1 VREGAAVAMEKRIEL
16 ERRGKTP
23 KQVKELILDNTRA
36 TQVEGLNEEYTSLES
51 LSLINVGLTSLKGF
65 PKLPALKRLD
75 LGDNRISS
83 GLAVL
88 QGSPMLTH
96 LNLSGNR
103 IKDLE
108 TLEPLKN
115 LSSLGNLDLFNNP
128 CSTDEDEFRKK
139 VFEMLPSLKYLDS
152 ADVNNEEVDDSDIEN
167 DLDNNGVGGGE
178 DDEDDDDDDDD
189 DLDDEELDEEDDEE
203 EENRGPTGG
212 KAGATEEDGEEEED
226 DDEEDGEE
234 EEEDGPGL
242 SALYN
247 DNIGDDGDDGD
258 FNEEDEVEGEDDDV
272 IDDEE
277 EEENDSGEPEGK
289 KRKVEE
295 DGGGGNAA

>member
-1 VREGAAVAMEKRIEL
+1 MEKRIEL

-189 DLDDEELDEEDDEE
+189 LDDEELDEEDDEE

-272 IDDEE
+272 IDDED

>member
-1 VREGAAVAMEKRIEL
+1 MIAMEKRIEL
-16 ERRGKTP
+16 ERGGKTP

-36 TQVEGLNEEYTSLES
+36 TQVEGLNAEYTSLES

-88 QGSPMLTH
+88 QGSPQLTH

-108 TLEPLKN
+108 TLEPLKS
-115 LSSLGNLDLFNNP
+115 LEHLGNLDLFNNP

-152 ADVNNEEVDDSDIEN
+152 ADVNNEEADESDLE
-167 DLDNNGVGGGE
+167 NNGVGGE
-178 DDEDDDDDDDD
+178 DDEDDDDDD
-189 DLDDEELDEEDDEE
+189 DLDDEELDDEDDDDED
-203 EENRGPTGG
+203 EENEAGGGGGGSQGGKG
-212 KAGATEEDGEEEED
+212 KAGATEEDGGEEEED
-226 DDEEDGEE
+226 DDDDDEED
-234 EEEDGPGL
+234 DGPGL
-242 SALYN
+242 SAIYN
-247 DNIGDDGDDGD
+247 DNIGDDDDGED

-272 IDDEE
+272 IDEE
-277 EEENDSGEPEGK
+277 EEDENDSGEPEAK
-289 KRKVEE
+289 KSKG
-295 DGGGGNAA
+295 DGGGGKDA

>member
-1 VREGAAVAMEKRIEL
+1 MEKRIEL

-88 QGSPMLTH
+88 QGSPQLTH

-189 DLDDEELDEEDDEE
+189 LDDEELDEEDDEE
-203 EENRGPTGG
+203 EENQGPTGG

-226 DDEEDGEE
+226 DEEEDGE

>member
-1 VREGAAVAMEKRIEL
+1 VIAMEKRIEL

-88 QGSPMLTH
+88 QGSPQLTH

-108 TLEPLKN
+108 TLEPLKS
-115 LSSLGNLDLFNNP
+115 LEHLGNLDLFNNP

-152 ADVNNEEVDDSDIEN
+152 ADVNNEEADESDLE
-167 DLDNNGVGGGE
+167 NNGVGG
-178 DDEDDDDDDDD
+178 EDDDEDDDDD
-189 DLDDEELDEEDDEE
+189 DLDDEELDDEDDDDEDVD
-203 EENRGPTGG
+203 EENDGGGGVPSTGG

-226 DDEEDGEE
+226 EDDDDEED
-234 EEEDGPGL
+234 DGPGL
-242 SALYN
+242 SAIYN
-247 DNIGDDGDDGD
+247 DNIGDDDDGED

-272 IDDEE
+272 IDEE
-277 EEENDSGEPEGK
+277 EEDLNDSGEPEGK

-295 DGGGGNAA
+295 DGGGGK

>member
-1 VREGAAVAMEKRIEL
+1 VIAMEKRIEL

-88 QGSPMLTH
+88 QGSPQLTH

-108 TLEPLKN
+108 TLEPLKS
-115 LSSLGNLDLFNNP
+115 LEHLGNLDLFNNP

-152 ADVNNEEVDDSDIEN
+152 ADVNNEEADESDLE
-167 DLDNNGVGGGE
+167 NNGVGGE
-178 DDEDDDDDDDD
+178 DDEDDDDDD
-189 DLDDEELDEEDDEE
+189 DLDDEELDDEDDDDED
-203 EENRGPTGG
+203 EENEAGGGGGGSQGGKG
-212 KAGATEEDGEEEED
+212 KAGATEEDGGEEEED
-226 DDEEDGEE
+226 DDDDDEED
-234 EEEDGPGL
+234 DGPGL
-242 SALYN
+242 SAIYN
-247 DNIGDDGDDGD
+247 DNIGDDDDGED

-272 IDDEE
+272 IDEE
-277 EEENDSGEPEGK
+277 EEDENDSGEPEAK
-289 KRKVEE
+289 KSKG
-295 DGGGGNAA
+295 DGGGGKDA

>member
-1 VREGAAVAMEKRIEL
+1 MEKRIEL

-88 QGSPMLTH
+88 QGSPQLTH

-108 TLEPLKN
+108 TLEPLKS
-115 LSSLGNLDLFNNP
+115 LEHLGNLDLFNNP

-152 ADVNNEEVDDSDIEN
+152 ADVNNEEADESDLE
-167 DLDNNGVGGGE
+167 NNGVGGE
-178 DDEDDDDDDDD
+178 DDDEDDEDDD
-189 DLDDEELDEEDDEE
+189 DLDDEELDDEDDDDEDAGDVD
-203 EENRGPTGG
+203 EENDGGGGGGPTGG

-226 DDEEDGEE
+226 EDDDDEEDE
-234 EEEDGPGL
+234 GPGL
-242 SALYN
+242 SAIYN
-247 DNIGDDGDDGD
+247 DNIGDDDDGED

-272 IDDEE
+272 IDEE
-277 EEENDSGEPEGK
+277 EEDLNDSGEPEGK

-295 DGGGGNAA
+295 DGGGGK

>member
-178 DDEDDDDDDDD
+178 DDEDDDDDDD
-189 DLDDEELDEEDDEE
+189 LDDEELDEEDDEE

-212 KAGATEEDGEEEED
+212 KAGEEEED

>member
-1 VREGAAVAMEKRIEL
+1 VIAMEKRIEL

-88 QGSPMLTH
+88 QGSPQLTH

-108 TLEPLKN
+108 TLEPLKS
-115 LSSLGNLDLFNNP
+115 LEHLGNLDLFNNP

-152 ADVNNEEVDDSDIEN
+152 ADVNNEEADESDLE
-167 DLDNNGVGGGE
+167 NNGVGGE
-178 DDEDDDDDDDD
+178 DDDEDDEDDD
-189 DLDDEELDEEDDEE
+189 DLDDEELDDEDDDDEDAGDVD
-203 EENRGPTGG
+203 EENDGGGGGGPTGG

-226 DDEEDGEE
+226 EDDDDEEDE
-234 EEEDGPGL
+234 GPGL
-242 SALYN
+242 SAIYN
-247 DNIGDDGDDGD
+247 DNIGDDDDGED

-272 IDDEE
+272 IDEE
-277 EEENDSGEPEGK
+277 EEDENDSGEPEAK
-289 KRKVEE
+289 KSKG
-295 DGGGGNAA
+295 DGGGGKDA

>member
-1 VREGAAVAMEKRIEL
+1 MNTIWGGTWIAMEKRIEL
-16 ERRGKTP
+16 EGRGKTP

-88 QGSPMLTH
+88 QGSPQLTH
-96 LNLSGNR
+96 LNLNGNR

-108 TLEPLKN
+108 TLEPLKS
-115 LSSLGNLDLFNNP
+115 LEHLGNLDLFNNP
-128 CSTDEDEFRKK
+128 CSNDEDEFRKK

-152 ADVNNEEVDDSDIEN
+152 ADVNNEEADESDLE
-167 DLDNNGVGGGE
+167 NNGIGGE
-178 DDEDDDDDDDD
+178 EDDDEEDDD
-189 DLDDEELDEEDDEE
+189 DLDDEELDEED
-203 EENRGPTGG
+203 
-212 KAGATEEDGEEEED
+212 EDD
-226 DDEEDGEE
+226 DDEEDE
-234 EEEDGPGL
+234 GPGL
-242 SALYN
+242 SAIYN
-247 DNIGDDGDDGD
+247 DNIGDEDDGED

-272 IDDEE
+272 IDEE
-277 EEENDSGEPEGK
+277 EEDLNESGEPEGE

>member
-1 VREGAAVAMEKRIEL
+1 VIAMEKRIEL

-88 QGSPMLTH
+88 QGSPQLTH

-108 TLEPLKN
+108 TLEPLKS
-115 LSSLGNLDLFNNP
+115 LEHLGNLDLFNNP

-152 ADVNNEEVDDSDIEN
+152 ADVNNEEADESDLE
-167 DLDNNGVGGGE
+167 NNGVGG
-178 DDEDDDDDDDD
+178 EDDDEDDDDD
-189 DLDDEELDEEDDEE
+189 DLDDEELDDEDDDDEDVD
-203 EENRGPTGG
+203 EENDGGGGVPSTGG

-226 DDEEDGEE
+226 EDDDDEED
-234 EEEDGPGL
+234 DGPGL
-242 SALYN
+242 SAIYN
-247 DNIGDDGDDGD
+247 DNIGDDDDGED

-272 IDDEE
+272 IDEE
-277 EEENDSGEPEGK
+277 EEDENDSGEPAAKKGK
-289 KRKVEE
+289 VDN

>member
-1 VREGAAVAMEKRIEL
+1 MIAMEKRIEL

-36 TQVEGLNEEYTSLES
+36 TQVEGLNAEYTSLES

-88 QGSPMLTH
+88 QGSPQLTH

-108 TLEPLKN
+108 TLEPLKS
-115 LSSLGNLDLFNNP
+115 LEHLGNLDLFNNP

-152 ADVNNEEVDDSDIEN
+152 ADVNNEEADESDLE
-167 DLDNNGVGGGE
+167 NNGVGGE
-178 DDEDDDDDDDD
+178 DDEDDDDDD
-189 DLDDEELDEEDDEE
+189 DLDDEELDDEDDDDED
-203 EENRGPTGG
+203 EENEAGGGGGGSQGGKG
-212 KAGATEEDGEEEED
+212 KAGATEEDGGEEEED
-226 DDEEDGEE
+226 DDDDDEED
-234 EEEDGPGL
+234 DGPGL
-242 SALYN
+242 SAIYN
-247 DNIGDDGDDGD
+247 DNIGDDDDGED

-272 IDDEE
+272 IDEE
-277 EEENDSGEPEGK
+277 EEDENDSGEPEAK
-289 KRKVEE
+289 KSKG
-295 DGGGGNAA
+295 DGGGGKDA

>member
-1 VREGAAVAMEKRIEL
+1 LGGTWIAMEKRIEL

-88 QGSPMLTH
+88 QGSPQLTH

-108 TLEPLKN
+108 TLEPLKS
-115 LSSLGNLDLFNNP
+115 LEHLGNLDLFNNP
-128 CSTDEDEFRKK
+128 CSNDEDEFRKK

-152 ADVNNEEVDDSDIEN
+152 ADVNNEEADESDLE
-167 DLDNNGVGGGE
+167 NNGIGGE
-178 DDEDDDDDDDD
+178 DDDDEDDD
-189 DLDDEELDEEDDEE
+189 DLDDEELDEEDDDDDDLGDVND
-203 EENRGPTGG
+203 ENEGGVHATGG

-226 DDEEDGEE
+226 EDDDDEEDE
-234 EEEDGPGL
+234 GPGL
-242 SALYN
+242 SAIYN
-247 DNIGDDGDDGD
+247 DNIGDEDDGED

-272 IDDEE
+272 IDEE
-277 EEENDSGEPEGK
+277 EEDLNESGEPEGK

>member
-189 DLDDEELDEEDDEE
+189 LDDEELDEEDDEE

>member
-189 DLDDEELDEEDDEE
+189 LDDEELDEEDDEE

-272 IDDEE
+272 IDDED

>member
-1 VREGAAVAMEKRIEL
+1 MGGTWIAMEKRIEL

-83 GLAVL
+83 SLAVL
-88 QGSPMLTH
+88 QGSPQLTH

-108 TLEPLKN
+108 TLEPLKS
-115 LSSLGNLDLFNNP
+115 LEHLGNLDLFNNP
-128 CSTDEDEFRKK
+128 CSNDEDEFRKK

-152 ADVNNEEVDDSDIEN
+152 ADVNNEEADESDLE
-167 DLDNNGVGGGE
+167 NNGIGG
-178 DDEDDDDDDDD
+178 EDDDDDEDDD
-189 DLDDEELDEEDDEE
+189 DLDDEELDEEDDDDDDLGDVNDEHE
-203 EENRGPTGG
+203 GGVHASGG
-212 KAGATEEDGEEEED
+212 KAGATEEDGEEEEEDEDD
-226 DDEEDGEE
+226 DDEEDE
-234 EEEDGPGL
+234 GPGL
-242 SALYN
+242 SAIYN
-247 DNIGDDGDDGD
+247 DNIGDEDDGED

-272 IDDEE
+272 IDEE
-277 EEENDSGEPEGK
+277 EEDLNESGEPEGK

>member
-167 DLDNNGVGGGE
+167 DLDNNGVGGG
-178 DDEDDDDDDDD
+178 DDDDDDDD

>member
-1 VREGAAVAMEKRIEL
+1 MREGAAVAMEKRIEL

-178 DDEDDDDDDDD
+178 DDEDDDDDDD
-189 DLDDEELDEEDDEE
+189 LDDEELDEEDDEE

>member
-1 VREGAAVAMEKRIEL
+1 VIAMEKRIEL

-36 TQVEGLNEEYTSLES
+36 TQVEGLNAEYTSLES

-88 QGSPMLTH
+88 QGSPQLTH

-108 TLEPLKN
+108 TLEPLKS
-115 LSSLGNLDLFNNP
+115 LEHLGNLDLFNNP

-152 ADVNNEEVDDSDIEN
+152 ADVNNEEADESDLE
-167 DLDNNGVGGGE
+167 NNGVGGE
-178 DDEDDDDDDDD
+178 DDDEDDEDDD
-189 DLDDEELDEEDDEE
+189 DLDDEELDDEDDDDEDAGDVD
-203 EENRGPTGG
+203 EENDGGGGGGPTGG

-226 DDEEDGEE
+226 EDDDDEEDE
-234 EEEDGPGL
+234 GPGL
-242 SALYN
+242 SAIYN
-247 DNIGDDGDDGD
+247 DNIGDDDDGED

-272 IDDEE
+272 IDEE
-277 EEENDSGEPEGK
+277 EEDLNDSGEPEGK

-295 DGGGGNAA
+295 DGGGGK

>member
-1 VREGAAVAMEKRIEL
+1 MREGAAVAMEKRIEL

-167 DLDNNGVGGGE
+167 DLDNNGVGGG
-178 DDEDDDDDDDD
+178 DDDDDDDD

>member
-1 VREGAAVAMEKRIEL
+1 VIAMEKRIEL
-16 ERRGKTP
+16 ERGGKTP

-36 TQVEGLNEEYTSLES
+36 TQVEGLNAEYTSLES

-88 QGSPMLTH
+88 QGSPQLTH

-108 TLEPLKN
+108 TLEPLKS
-115 LSSLGNLDLFNNP
+115 LEHLGNLDLFNNP

-152 ADVNNEEVDDSDIEN
+152 ADVNNEEADESDLE
-167 DLDNNGVGGGE
+167 NNGVGGE
-178 DDEDDDDDDDD
+178 DDEDDDDDD
-189 DLDDEELDEEDDEE
+189 DLDDEELDDEDDDDED
-203 EENRGPTGG
+203 EENEAGGGGGGSQGGKG
-212 KAGATEEDGEEEED
+212 KAGATEEDGGEEEED
-226 DDEEDGEE
+226 DDDDDEED
-234 EEEDGPGL
+234 DGPGL
-242 SALYN
+242 SAIYN
-247 DNIGDDGDDGD
+247 DNIGDDDDGED

-272 IDDEE
+272 IDEE
-277 EEENDSGEPEGK
+277 EEDENDSGEPEAK
-289 KRKVEE
+289 KSKG
-295 DGGGGNAA
+295 DGGGGKDA